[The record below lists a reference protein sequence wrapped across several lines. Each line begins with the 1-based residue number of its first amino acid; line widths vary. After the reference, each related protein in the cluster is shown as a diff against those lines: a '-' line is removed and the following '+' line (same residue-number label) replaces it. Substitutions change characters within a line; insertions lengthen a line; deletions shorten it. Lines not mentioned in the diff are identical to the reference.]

1 VYLNVASISIM
12 AASTTKFRTM
22 LSWLFVTV
30 FLLQYAT
37 HLVGAEGFNSA
48 GEHYRFLADVPEET
62 FLQSHVIE
70 QETGELNDLN
80 IIMF

>member
-1 VYLNVASISIM
+1 MAS
-12 AASTTKFRTM
+12 STTKFHSM
-22 LSWLFVTV
+22 LSWLFVPV
-30 FLLQYAT
+30 FLLQYVT
-37 HLVGAEGFNSA
+37 HLVDAEGFNSA

-80 IIMF
+80 FIMF